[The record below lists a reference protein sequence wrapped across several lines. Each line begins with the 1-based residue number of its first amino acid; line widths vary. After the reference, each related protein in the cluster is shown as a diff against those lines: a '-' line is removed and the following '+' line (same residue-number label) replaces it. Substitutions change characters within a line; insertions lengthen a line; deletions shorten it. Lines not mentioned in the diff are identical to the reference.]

1 MKKKYLIG
9 VAGNIGVG
17 KTTFTTIVGKHFGWK
32 EIYESVDDNPYLKN
46 FYKDMKRWSF
56 NLQIYFLNHRFSNQ
70 IESNNLSRSIIQ
82 DRTIYEDV
90 EIFARNLYDMDCMSK
105 RDWLTYKDLFY
116 NMTRF
121 LQKPDLII
129 YLSASIDTLL
139 SRIKSRNRNF
149 EKDIDPEYLFK
160 LNVSY
165 DRWIKKISNDFNVLK
180 INTDKFNIFKDQDK
194 LDSILEQVSE
204 SLEK

>member
-1 MKKKYLIG
+1 
-9 VAGNIGVG
+9 
-17 KTTFTTIVGKHFGWK
+17 
-32 EIYESVDDNPYLKN
+32 
-46 FYKDMKRWSF
+46 
-56 NLQIYFLNHRFSNQ
+56 
-70 IESNNLSRSIIQ
+70 
-82 DRTIYEDV
+82 
-90 EIFARNLYDMDCMSK
+90 MSK